1 VRLRGLFWEIKM
13 VSTTFQVIFK
23 DFSIDIKTILSSL
36 KEAIEENYLEIDDS
50 RLQGILETNYTKQI
64 NEDEII
70 MGFGLNF
77 EDGFDNVEEIIQS
90 FSEKINLLDDC
101 ISLVKFNDDTL
112 KFNHMKIYERL
123 FNIEMKLREIFSFI
137 FIETYGQDYYNLI
150 REINV
155 TTQKDLP
162 KKEYERIKHLKNR
175 FENEFFYLLFSDYK
189 ELHKLKEMKHDDLVE
204 IINLSRDFKK
214 FKENILL
221 RGIKKEYLPFI
232 EESEGILSKLEKIR
246 NCIAHNRELS
256 NSMDCELIFE
266 DIENRIKEFEISIK
280 TPLSAKLT
288 IKKILDNS
296 YDWKVLLEYE
306 KVPKERRDLGKI
318 TIVGGPAY
326 ETQEFEEEIKD
337 SLLNSL
343 EDLDYN
349 IEELDKEMI
358 DVEFS

>member
-1 VRLRGLFWEIKM
+1 M
-13 VSTTFQVIFK
+13 VSVTYQAVFK
-23 DFSIDIKTILSSL
+23 DFSIDIKIILNLL
-36 KEAIEENYLEIDDS
+36 KEAIEENYLEIEDS
-50 RLQGILETNYTKQI
+50 KLQEIFKTNYTKQI

-70 MGFGLNF
+70 MGFRLNL
-77 EDGFDNVEEIIQS
+77 EDGFNNVEEIIQS
-90 FSEKINLLDDC
+90 FSEKINLLNNC

-112 KFNHMKIYERL
+112 KLNHVKIYERL

-162 KKEYERIKHLKNR
+162 KKEYERTKHLKNR

-189 ELHKLKEMKHDDLVE
+189 ELHKLKEMRHDDLVE
-204 IINLSRDFKK
+204 VINLSRDFKE
-214 FKENILL
+214 FKESILL

-232 EESEGILSKLEKIR
+232 EESEEILSKLEKIR
-246 NCIAHNRELS
+246 NCIAHNRKVS

-266 DIENRIKEFEISIK
+266 DIEDKIRKFEISIK
-280 TPLSAKLT
+280 TPLSAKLI
-288 IKKILDNS
+288 IKKLLDNS
-296 YDWKVLLEYE
+296 YEWRVLLEYE
-306 KVPKERRDLGKI
+306 KAPEEIRNLGKI

-337 SLLNSL
+337 SLLNNL

-349 IEELDKEMI
+349 LEELDKEMI
-358 DVEFS
+358 EIEFN